1 MMGKLKKH
9 IMVSAEDEVL
19 NIDKKD
25 IEQYLSEV
33 KEAARNDRYRLDR
46 NAKGQ
51 DNINLFLDY
60 VIDEARAKEII
71 LSLTAMDFSDILQN
85 EHKEEVAIMTEKGRR
100 DFCIECRKETEYL
113 LQKKDIVKTIRDKEY
128 TFGITVAVCAECG
141 EEMSIPGL
149 IDKNVREIDE
159 QYRAVEGLVSM
170 EDIER
175 LMKIYKIGKAPLS
188 LALGFGEVTIPRY
201 LEGQVPSKEYSDIV
215 KAALA
220 SPAYMK
226 KKLMENRDKLT
237 DAAYK
242 KAMAEADSIESL
254 FSVSDKMLRVIAY
267 VFEKLEEVTP
277 LMLQKLLYFIQGV
290 YSALY
295 GKFIF
300 AEDCRAWV
308 HGPVYPE
315 VYDLFR
321 DFKYNPIDDA
331 RFALL
336 EGNEDVLTDD
346 EKKVINLVVNT
357 FGMYGG
363 KVLEKITH
371 NEEPWMEARKGYG
384 DSIPSSELLIKD
396 RIMKYY
402 IAVNQKYGIDT
413 EAGLR
418 TYIHD
423 MLAKA

>member
-1 MMGKLKKH
+1 
-9 IMVSAEDEVL
+9 
-19 NIDKKD
+19 
-25 IEQYLSEV
+25 
-33 KEAARNDRYRLDR
+33 
-46 NAKGQ
+46 
-51 DNINLFLDY
+51 
-60 VIDEARAKEII
+60 
-71 LSLTAMDFSDILQN
+71 
-85 EHKEEVAIMTEKGRR
+85 MTEKGRR

-113 LQKKDIVKTIRDKEY
+113 LQKKDIVKNIRDKEY
-128 TFGITVAVCAECG
+128 TFAITVAVCAECG

-149 IDKNVREIDE
+149 MDKNVQEIDE
-159 QYRAVEGLVSM
+159 QYRSAEGLVSID
-170 EDIER
+170 DIER

-201 LEGQVPSKEYSDIV
+201 LEGQVPSKEYSNIM
-215 KAALA
+215 KTALS
-220 SPAYMK
+220 SPTYMK
-226 KKLMENRDKLT
+226 QKLMENREKLT
-237 DAAYK
+237 DAAYR
-242 KAMAEADSIESL
+242 KAFAAAESIESL

-267 VFEKLEEVTP
+267 IFEKLEEVTP

-295 GKFIF
+295 GKSIF
-300 AEDCRAWV
+300 EEDCRAWI

-336 EGNEDVLTDD
+336 EGTEDALTDD
-346 EKKVINLVVNT
+346 EKRVIDLVANT

-371 NEEPWMEARKGYG
+371 NEDPWMEARKGYG
-384 DSIPSSELLIKD
+384 NSIPSSELLPKE

-402 IAVNQKYGIDT
+402 ILINQKYDIDT
-413 EAGLR
+413 EDGLR

-423 MLAKA
+423 MLDKST